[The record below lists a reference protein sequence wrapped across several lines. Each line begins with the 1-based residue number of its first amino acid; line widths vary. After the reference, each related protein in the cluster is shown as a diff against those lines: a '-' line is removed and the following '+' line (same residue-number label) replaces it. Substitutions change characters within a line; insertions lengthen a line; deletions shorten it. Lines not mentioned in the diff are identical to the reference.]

1 MRSDVDVT
9 IIKPPF
15 ERVTGGR
22 VFRPSRAFLHKL
34 WLKSIVAA
42 SATWLGVLIGIIFLA
57 NFLAYVEPLDYPSA
71 ALLVST
77 WLVRVMTWTT
87 VLELAWLLPVLALMP
102 VYIRSIEYSVK
113 GESGETLPEVYV
125 KKGFITITRNHV
137 PFRTITNISS
147 QAGPFDRLFGI
158 GSVNI
163 ETAGFSGTEAKGPE
177 EKMEG
182 IVFYEEVRDYI
193 LTELRKF
200 RAPYVTTTE
209 TVRPTGRPPL
219 QGEELNLELLATL
232 REIRDML
239 REERRAQN

>member
-87 VLELAWLLPVLALMP
+87 VLEL
-102 VYIRSIEYSVK
+102 
-113 GESGETLPEVYV
+113 
-125 KKGFITITRNHV
+125 ITITRNHV